1 MLLVW
6 VDAWQ
11 MQCCGDPFAV
21 GSRVAW
27 TLSEPDREWL
37 ASVLGD
43 DAARRVTHREEHHG
57 GLPDDTAATVGFV
70 TRIRAVSSGFG
81 PDPSGVGATPV
92 HVPVPGTASVVDVS
106 DADGWHPE
114 TDDVRFTGYLV
125 DVRRAER

>member
-37 ASVLGD
+37 AS
-43 DAARRVTHREEHHG
+43 
-57 GLPDDTAATVGFV
+57 
-70 TRIRAVSSGFG
+70 
-81 PDPSGVGATPV
+81 
-92 HVPVPGTASVVDVS
+92 